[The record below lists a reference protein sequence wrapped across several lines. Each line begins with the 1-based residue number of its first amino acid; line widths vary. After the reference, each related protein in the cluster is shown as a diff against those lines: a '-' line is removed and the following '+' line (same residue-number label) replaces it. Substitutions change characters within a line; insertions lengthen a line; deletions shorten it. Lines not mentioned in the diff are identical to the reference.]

1 MSKPP
6 FSYAKA
12 AAGLS
17 PAPPRQVGSTP
28 RNVQSQQNPPPSN
41 AMNPQ
46 TGFPPTSAGSQS
58 DRTLNPRATEYQP
71 GSAPMSAT
79 TEPPS
84 TSSTSTPQQNHTG
97 NPSTP
102 QQNLSSNRN
111 RVLNHGPPPTAR
123 DTGGMAASQQQSS
136 LNMQSMSD
144 ALDRTQQPTVNPS
157 QTLLANHYGI
167 IIGEYKDLYR
177 YDLEFKKIP
186 KQSDPKLQDP
196 KKAKKNKTG
205 DGIGRQKKRRIVWL
219 LMDRLKNANPKI
231 PLATNYSTQII
242 AGGRLP
248 KQDGVPL
255 TIPIKYF
262 DEYLKGP
269 DPDPEKFEVVITGP
283 KVLSL
288 TQLLHF
294 LKEGNASVNRENYCD
309 EEDTITALNIV
320 FSYRPYQ
327 MRFPGYNE
335 KLEVLDPTLTTQTGT
350 KFYGITYIETG
361 PNGAVTCTS
370 ETGPP
375 QGLQGGG
382 LDSLA
387 GFARSV
393 RAVASPQGR
402 LNLNINTSSAI
413 FYRRGDPDD
422 NVQGLISA
430 WTAKHAPG
438 GLWNEGRSRE
448 LSRFLQGLR
457 VWTHY
462 EGAEPNHYGRVTK
475 LARASIPGR
484 RPTAT
489 SCTMTTPGSQTTE
502 TVSQYFRRM
511 YKWNLTQADDVV
523 QLGEGEHA
531 MTMPAAR
538 LLFIPGQINKNTL
551 ELPTGAIRNP
561 DQNKNLI
568 QYYGRL
574 LFLGRDA
581 REGGALEFD
590 LQLEDQMLKVPVT
603 RLDLP
608 AVEYRNSRVN
618 AQGRRLGSWNIIK
631 TEYFRP
637 AAPRNR
643 TWTCLDLYAADNQRS
658 PPVALTRFRD
668 TFANALGFHG
678 LNNYRCRVDD
688 LGGSHLRLP
697 HNPLPGIF
705 DMTKLDQQYDTIRK
719 RLAQEKAAGSSLVLV
734 LLPSKNIEL
743 YSAIKRAADQMVGIA
758 TICHV
763 KDWNLPN
770 PSPALH
776 SNLTMKANLK
786 LSTTSVNQRLFNKGR
801 ILTDRTMI
809 IGIDVTHPGSSALI
823 DSPSIAA
830 VVGSVDVDFAQWPVT
845 FSANY
850 PLPKD
855 ENRKDGKKKQAN
867 EQVLDLKELVYK
879 RLKAYYDYKGL
890 HRIPDKLI
898 VYRDGLS
905 EGQFE
910 MCRTKELPKI
920 EAALIQFVQQHGN
933 PGTGSRAAVNP
944 PPILLICAVKRH
956 HTRLYRHQ
964 QTSTALLINDKNPNP
979 LPGTLVTTDITYGR
993 GQDFF
998 LISQNAIKGTA
1009 RPTHYVVLS
1018 NENKYRLQ
1026 DIAQMTHNLCFLFG
1040 RATRSVGVCPAAYYA
1055 DLAADRARC
1064 YNRHIY
1070 NPAEKRQFERSTD
1083 EPSLEIA
1090 ADLGETM
1097 FYI

>member
-1 MSKPP
+1 
-6 FSYAKA
+6 
-12 AAGLS
+12 
-17 PAPPRQVGSTP
+17 
-28 RNVQSQQNPPPSN
+28 
-41 AMNPQ
+41 
-46 TGFPPTSAGSQS
+46 
-58 DRTLNPRATEYQP
+58 
-71 GSAPMSAT
+71 
-79 TEPPS
+79 
-84 TSSTSTPQQNHTG
+84 
-97 NPSTP
+97 
-102 QQNLSSNRN
+102 
-111 RVLNHGPPPTAR
+111 
-123 DTGGMAASQQQSS
+123 
-136 LNMQSMSD
+136 
-144 ALDRTQQPTVNPS
+144 
-157 QTLLANHYGI
+157 
-167 IIGEYKDLYR
+167 
-177 YDLEFKKIP
+177 
-186 KQSDPKLQDP
+186 
-196 KKAKKNKTG
+196 
-205 DGIGRQKKRRIVWL
+205 
-219 LMDRLKNANPKI
+219 
-231 PLATNYSTQII
+231 
-242 AGGRLP
+242 
-248 KQDGVPL
+248 
-255 TIPIKYF
+255 
-262 DEYLKGP
+262 
-269 DPDPEKFEVVITGP
+269 
-283 KVLSL
+283 
-288 TQLLHF
+288 
-294 LKEGNASVNRENYCD
+294 
-309 EEDTITALNIV
+309 
-320 FSYRPYQ
+320 
-327 MRFPGYNE
+327 
-335 KLEVLDPTLTTQTGT
+335 
-350 KFYGITYIETG
+350 
-361 PNGAVTCTS
+361 
-370 ETGPP
+370 
-375 QGLQGGG
+375 
-382 LDSLA
+382 
-387 GFARSV
+387 
-393 RAVASPQGR
+393 
-402 LNLNINTSSAI
+402 
-413 FYRRGDPDD
+413 
-422 NVQGLISA
+422 
-430 WTAKHAPG
+430 
-438 GLWNEGRSRE
+438 
-448 LSRFLQGLR
+448 
-457 VWTHY
+457 
-462 EGAEPNHYGRVTK
+462 
-475 LARASIPGR
+475 
-484 RPTAT
+484 
-489 SCTMTTPGSQTTE
+489 
-502 TVSQYFRRM
+502 
-511 YKWNLTQADDVV
+511 
-523 QLGEGEHA
+523 
-531 MTMPAAR
+531 
-538 LLFIPGQINKNTL
+538 
-551 ELPTGAIRNP
+551 
-561 DQNKNLI
+561 
-568 QYYGRL
+568 
-574 LFLGRDA
+574 
-581 REGGALEFD
+581 
-590 LQLEDQMLKVPVT
+590 
-603 RLDLP
+603 
-608 AVEYRNSRVN
+608 
-618 AQGRRLGSWNIIK
+618 
-631 TEYFRP
+631 
-637 AAPRNR
+637 
-643 TWTCLDLYAADNQRS
+643 
-658 PPVALTRFRD
+658 
-668 TFANALGFHG
+668 
-678 LNNYRCRVDD
+678 
-688 LGGSHLRLP
+688 
-697 HNPLPGIF
+697 
-705 DMTKLDQQYDTIRK
+705 MTKLDQQYDTIRK

-786 LSTTSVNQRLFNKGR
+786 LS
-801 ILTDRTMI
+801 
-809 IGIDVTHPGSSALI
+809 SSALI